1 MGIIK
6 NNHNY
11 MVQIITFL
19 EDVQIIHGISLL
31 FLKPYISKLC
41 NDFSY
46 IFDLEFH
53 WIYIFW
59 FLHPI
64 IHLP

>member
-31 FLKPYISKLC
+31 FLKPYISKIC

-46 IFDLEFH
+46 IYIFDLEFL
-53 WIYIFW
+53 WI
-59 FLHPI
+59 
-64 IHLP
+64 